1 MLQVTNQYFGSSVL
15 VYEERF
21 KFTFTHV
28 EPLNS
33 HPQQQ
38 QQNSHITS
46 NMPLFFFLK
55 QNNFYFLTR
64 IMPLI
69 QGLQRSVEKLG
80 APASFQSERAEVWEG
95 VGQQRSI

>member
-15 VYEERF
+15 VCEEHF

-38 QQNSHITS
+38 QQNIHVISKLQNHASYTGSSKTS
-46 NMPLFFFLK
+46 RK
-55 QNNFYFLTR
+55 A
-64 IMPLI
+64 
-69 QGLQRSVEKLG
+69 RSPSQFAK
-80 APASFQSERAEVWEG
+80 
-95 VGQQRSI
+95 